1 MTQEE
6 IVRMNRQGMVIIPK
20 RVREEAQIPPGET
33 NWLSLKID
41 DRGCITLRPVD
52 IVVRSRGQTE
62 GP

>member
-1 MTQEE
+1 
-6 IVRMNRQGMVIIPK
+6 MNRQGMVIIPK